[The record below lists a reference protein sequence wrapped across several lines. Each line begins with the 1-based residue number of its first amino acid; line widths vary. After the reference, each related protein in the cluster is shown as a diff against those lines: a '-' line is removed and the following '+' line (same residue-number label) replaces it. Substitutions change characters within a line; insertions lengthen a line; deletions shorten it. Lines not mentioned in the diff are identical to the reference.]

1 MTYDNVLATIH
12 REHIAKAAA
21 ALPAAASA
29 TDAPHRM
36 AITLPRPDGR
46 RILLTFRR
54 FRHKPGETTRWFW
67 SVVSAEVILE

>member
-1 MTYDNVLATIH
+1 MTDSILAGIH
-12 REHIAKAAA
+12 REHIALAAA

-36 AITLPRPDGR
+36 TITLPRPDGR

-54 FRHKPGETTRWFW
+54 FKSGKTTRWFW